1 VRHVALVGVTASGK
15 SAVAMELARRDPTW
29 ELVSV
34 DSMQVYRGMDIG
46 TAKPTAQER
55 AEVPHHLL
63 DLLEPHE
70 EATVAWFQAEARA
83 AIAGI
88 ERRGHRALLVGG
100 TGLYHRA
107 VVDDLDIPGRHPEVL
122 AALAADPDTEALH
135 RRLRDLDP
143 VAAARMEPTNRRRIL
158 RALEV
163 TVGSGRAFSSYG
175 PGLGTYPPTRFQ
187 LIGLARPPEQVRA
200 RIADRYAQQMA
211 TGFLAEV
218 AALRRLSRPLSRTAS
233 QALGYREL
241 LAHLDGRLGLEEA
254 VELAVARTRRF
265 ARRQRVWFRKDP
277 RIAWIEAGDDHPVA
291 RLADGIEAE
300 IARCSG
306 LVGGGVDVPP
316 PGLAP
321 REGPVGDQAP

>member
-63 DLLEPHE
+63 DLLDPHE
-70 EATVAWFQAEARA
+70 EATVAWFQTQARA
-83 AIAGI
+83 AIADI
-88 ERRGHRALLVGG
+88 ERRGHRAVLVGG

-107 VVDDLDIPGRHPEVL
+107 VIDDLDIPGRYPEVL
-122 AALAADPDTEALH
+122 AALAADPDTEGLH

-143 VAAARMEPTNRRRIL
+143 VAADRMEPTNRRRIL

-175 PGLGTYPPTRFQ
+175 PGLGSYPPTRFG
-187 LIGLARPPEQVRA
+187 LVGLARPPEQVRA
-200 RIADRYAQQMA
+200 RIAARYQQQMA
-211 TGFLAEV
+211 AGFLAEV

-241 LAHLDGRLGLEEA
+241 LDHLDGRLDLDEA
-254 VELAVARTRRF
+254 VELAIARTRRF
-265 ARRQRVWFRKDP
+265 ARRQRAWFRKDP
-277 RIAWIEAGDDHPVA
+277 RIAWVEVGDDPVA
-291 RLADGIEAE
+291 VLVDRVEAE
-300 IARCSG
+300 VAGCSG
-306 LVGGGVDVPP
+306 LVGGGVDVAP

-321 REGPVGDQAP
+321 GEDPVGHEAP